1 MDMTATPQPM
11 SFVGARGAQ
20 PSSGRAATATA
31 GPPDPQSFHIWT
43 IGCQMNKADSERLA
57 AALTQMGLHEA
68 PSMHQ
73 AEVVVLNS
81 CVVRQSAEDKVTG
94 TLGLAKPLKTRHPS
108 RVLALMGCMVGPR
121 HDDLKRRFPFVDVF
135 MRPQE
140 YAPLLDLLGERL
152 DVDWEGCVGPLVPAH
167 PQVTSY
173 IPIIHGCDLFCSFCI
188 IPYRRGRQVSRPVPE
203 VVREVSLLAARGVQ
217 EVTLLGQTV
226 DAYGADLPD
235 TPDLAD
241 LLYALSDVSGLRRIR
256 FLTSHPM
263 FMSDRIIRA
272 VAELPTVCEHVNLPV
287 QAGDDAVLERMR
299 RTYTRDDYLRL
310 IDRIRSTVPGV
321 ALSTDVIVGFC
332 GETEEQFQ
340 RTCDLL
346 EEVRFDKV
354 HVAPYSTRSGTIA
367 ARKLEDDVP
376 RPEKE
381 QRRRRVEAIQERIAA
396 ETNAPLLGR
405 TLEVLV
411 EGRERGAW
419 KGRTRT
425 DKLVFFRDQEQDY
438 TGRLL
443 PLRITRTG
451 PWSLQGAPAHLP
463 EPAGAPR

>member
-1 MDMTATPQPM
+1 MNSTTSPQPIP
-11 SFVGARGAQ
+11 FVGVRGAEA
-20 PSSGRAATATA
+20 PVTRAAAGTA
-31 GPPDPQSFHIWT
+31 GPQDPWSFYIWT

-68 PSMHQ
+68 PSLHE

-94 TLGLAKPLKTRHPS
+94 TLGLTKPLKTRHPS

-121 HDDLKRRFPFVDVF
+121 HDDLKQRFPFVDVF

-140 YAPLLDLLGERL
+140 YTPLLDLLGERL

-188 IPYRRGRQVSRPVPE
+188 IPYRRGRQVSRPVSE
-203 VVREVSLLAARGVQ
+203 VVREVSLLATRGVQ

-241 LLYALSDVSGLRRIR
+241 LLYALSDVADLQRIR

-272 VAELPTVCEHVNLPV
+272 VAELPAVCEHINLPV

-310 IDRIRSTVPGV
+310 IDRIRTTVPGV

-367 ARKLEDDVP
+367 ARKLEDDIP

-381 QRRRRVEAIQERIAA
+381 QRRRRVEALQERIAT
-396 ETNAPLLGR
+396 ETNAPLLGQ

-419 KGRTRT
+419 RGRTRT
-425 DKLVFFRDQEQDY
+425 DKLVFFRDDEQDY

-451 PWSLQGAPAHLP
+451 PWSLQGTPAHLP
-463 EPAGAPR
+463 EHAEALR